1 MSVKLW
7 YYQLKERQ
15 ETTLGLDKINEFR
28 KKQGLS
34 IEELASISGIPKST
48 LAKIA
53 AGITTNPNIDTVK
66 AIARAL
72 HCSLDD
78 FDDRVK
84 ELPVPTEP
92 EANAK
97 WQKIHSNFEKLNDA
111 GQDRLAEYSDFLITK
126 EEYQKERDPKP
137 VETVRVW
144 QAARSTDNSTPS
156 GWVDMPKEEVEK
168 IFNAPDA
175 DVDF

>member
-1 MSVKLW
+1 M
-7 YYQLKERQ
+7 
-15 ETTLGLDKINEFR
+15 GLDKINEFR

-97 WQKIHSNFEKLNDA
+97 WQKLHSNFEKLNDV
-111 GQDRLAEYSDFLITK
+111 GQDRLVEYSDFLVSK
-126 EEYQKERDPKP
+126 EEYQTTSAQATDKKAPEQQPA
-137 VETVRVW
+137 ETKRVW
-144 QAARSTDNSTPS
+144 LAARSTDNIPS
-156 GWVDMPKEEVEK
+156 GYVDMPAEEVEK

-175 DVDF
+175 DTVLSSTRR